1 MESLRFLFSRYSKK
15 IFRWSRGY
23 LDSLLKC
30 SFRDN
35 LTYRVSTSTKYHIY
49 VKLIRRSIKYKKYI
63 FLGLL
68 LKLRHQYVVPRTL
81 ECYSTWRISDP
92 WNDNVHLLTEKYRV
106 SLQPYFLNFVR
117 VEVVVECNRDVESS
131 GKFGKGRWWP
141 VDIVQ
146 EHAHGYLQ
154 NRRN

>member
-1 MESLRFLFSRYSKK
+1 MP
-15 IFRWSRGY
+15 
-23 LDSLLKC
+23 C
-30 SFRDN
+30 
-35 LTYRVSTSTKYHIY
+35 
-49 VKLIRRSIKYKKYI
+49 
-63 FLGLL
+63 
-68 LKLRHQYVVPRTL
+68 TL
-81 ECYSTWRISDP
+81 ERYSTWTISDP
-92 WNDNVHLLTEKYRV
+92 WNDNVYLLREKYRV

-117 VEVVVECNRDVESS
+117 VEVVGECNRDVESS